1 MSSATEPGLR
11 VWIWFLHRRQGHT
24 GVLIRIHSLAVRTVK
39 PGQVVEPEIDG
50 HIPAWFRINIVKPSK
65 DSEKKIAAF
74 SIAAIHLALH
84 HNFFFQSTVC
94 NYYTIEQKK
103 LSIDCKPG
111 FPFREKVGTLYAMF
125 CQKITKFNR

>member
-1 MSSATEPGLR
+1 MFIEIVSSATEPGLR

-24 GVLIRIHSLAVRTVK
+24 GVLIRINSLAVGTVK

-74 SIAAIHLALH
+74 SIA
-84 HNFFFQSTVC
+84 S
-94 NYYTIEQKK
+94 
-103 LSIDCKPG
+103 
-111 FPFREKVGTLYAMF
+111 
-125 CQKITKFNR
+125 